1 MLVARETPRRAAL
14 FIASQIRAARERR
27 RSTRPASCGQ
37 RHARRLTRS
46 QLCRRL
52 ERAFDEQIVEDDH
65 ERERKYAL
73 EQERELLP
81 ENEIRRCVAFDAHV
95 LVSTGSAVENGDG
108 RVDERKRGHDDPD
121 DHEIE
126 AEIARVLLLPVV
138 IRDD

>member
-1 MLVARETPRRAAL
+1 MLVSRETPRRAAL

-27 RSTRPASCGQ
+27 SASPTGCGQ
-37 RHARRLTRS
+37 RHTRWFTSS

-65 ERERKYAL
+65 ERERKDAL

-81 ENEIRRCVAFDAHV
+81 KHEIRRCVAFDAHV
-95 LVSTGSAVENGDG
+95 LVSTGSAVEKGHG
-108 RVDERKRGHDDPD
+108 RVDERERGHDDAD
-121 DHEIE
+121 DHQVE
-126 AEIARVLLLPVV
+126 AQIARVLLLPVV